1 MPPKSK
7 SPKSKAKAGTR
18 KPNTKA
24 KAKAKPNV
32 RPRPKAKAI
41 AKART
46 RTKGKT
52 KGRRK
57 TKTKTS
63 GSDSD
68 EKSEDDKPK
77 YEPVDSEDDDLES
90 DASDDDINQG
100 ILQEV
105 GKAIKIHKFDPRGG
119 YAGENRRIIRRA
131 RPEDR
136 VTSSRLSQAEM
147 TEVLSHRI
155 KQLEEGGP
163 SFVDYGDETNPS
175 KIAIMEM
182 VSRKCPCSV
191 VRHHNDSMCE
201 VWAVNEMILPEH
213 IMR

>member
-7 SPKSKAKAGTR
+7 STKPKTNAGAKKSKPRT
-18 KPNTKA
+18 
-24 KAKAKPNV
+24 NV
-32 RPRPKAKAI
+32 KKSQV
-41 AKART
+41 KN
-46 RTKGKT
+46 KSKE
-52 KGRRK
+52 KSK
-57 TKTKTS
+57 S
-63 GSDSD
+63 SESDSD
-68 EKSEDDKPK
+68 EKSEDDTPK

-105 GKAIKIHKFDPRGG
+105 GKTIKIHKFDPRGG
-119 YAGENRRIIRRA
+119 YAGEKRRIISRV

-163 SFVDYGDETNPS
+163 SFVDYGDETSPS
-175 KIAIMEM
+175 KIAIIEM
-182 VSRKCPCSV
+182 VRRKCPCSI
-191 VRHHNDSMCE
+191 VRHHNDSVCE
-201 VWAVNEMILPEH
+201 VWEVNEMILPEH